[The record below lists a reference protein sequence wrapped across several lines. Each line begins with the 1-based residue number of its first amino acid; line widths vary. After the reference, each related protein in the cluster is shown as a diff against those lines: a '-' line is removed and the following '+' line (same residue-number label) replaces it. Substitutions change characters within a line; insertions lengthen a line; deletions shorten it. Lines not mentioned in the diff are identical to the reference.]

1 MKAIKG
7 IEELK
12 EQLAAFEQDI
22 TASIAEELKRVSRT
36 VSMDEFRFVPF
47 NNEVADYI
55 DAIRLDENGEVI
67 LDTSFNDVL
76 VKSLSAFISDN
87 EIDHWDMIALL
98 ELLKNTPTVKIKTYT
113 LQGKDRRDD
122 VSFTIN
128 DLIPVIKSK
137 KYDYDQLVKLINHR
151 DYDSDWAQP
160 MKEEYDLL
168 YSKDENQQVDFFKI
182 RGTEIIVMPGLYIYP
197 TILSENDI
205 KNNF

>member
-12 EQLAAFEQDI
+12 EQLTAFEQDI
-22 TASIAEELKRVSRT
+22 TASIAQELKRVNRT

-47 NNEVADYI
+47 NNEVSDYI
-55 DAIRLDENGEVI
+55 DAIRLDENGQVI
-67 LDTSFNDVL
+67 LDTSFNDIS
-76 VKSLSAFISDN
+76 VKYLSSFISDN
-87 EIDHWDMIALL
+87 EIDHWDMIGLL
-98 ELLKNTPTVKIKTYT
+98 GLLINIPEVKLKTYT
-113 LQGKDRRDD
+113 LKGKGGRDD
-122 VSFTIN
+122 VPFTIN
-128 DLIPVIKSK
+128 DLIPVAKSK
-137 KYDYDQLVKLINHR
+137 KYDYEQLVKLINHR

-168 YSKDENQQVDFFKI
+168 YNKSENQQVDFFKI
-182 RGTEIIVMPGLYIYP
+182 RDTEIIVMPGLYVYP